1 MREWRLDWLA
11 VAAALGVVLIH
22 VPVYFPA
29 EGFYESFVVNGVCS
43 TSVPMFFVISGY
55 LLATRRG
62 EHGWWGLAIKKRV
75 FSLGVPYVFWS
86 AAYVGVMHMMGGGDR
101 GDITFAN
108 VLGLNLFRLPYFY
121 PFWFLR
127 NLFLLVVI
135 SPVLLCIIER
145 QPVVSMMIL
154 AIMESL
160 SSVKIL
166 HGSSIWIGLF
176 YFTMGMY
183 IGLRPCAVSWL
194 TKRMAYGLL
203 VLSIILF
210 LLGSVLDQSM
220 SGIFRSLARIM
231 LVLGAWRAFPDSKP
245 PSALVGVVFP
255 VYAMHVF
262 VLIGLSF
269 VIKRSVVHAWYGQLM
284 MAVVVFMICMCI
296 RALIKR
302 WCHAALSN
310 CMFGGR

>member
-62 EHGWWGLAIKKRV
+62 GHGWLGLAIKKRV

-86 AAYVGVMHMMGGGDR
+86 AVYVGIMYLIGDR
-101 GDITFAN
+101 GMTFAN
-108 VLGLNLFRLPYFY
+108 VLGLDMLRLPYFY
-121 PFWFLR
+121 PFWFVR

-135 SPVLLCIIER
+135 SPLLFCVIER
-145 QPVVSMMIL
+145 LPVVAMMIL
-154 AIMESL
+154 AFIDVL
-160 SSVKIL
+160 SAMRIL
-166 HGSSIWIGLF
+166 PGSSIWIGLF

-210 LLGSVLDQSM
+210 LLGSVLNQSM
-220 SGIFRSLARIM
+220 SGIFRSFARVM
-231 LVLGAWRAFPDSKP
+231 LVLSAWRLSPDSKP
-245 PSALVGVVFP
+245 PSVLVGVVFP

-262 VLIGLSF
+262 VLIGWTF
-269 VIKRSVVHAWYGQLM
+269 VIKRSVVYVWYGQLM
-284 MAVVVFMICMCI
+284 MSLVVFMMCI
-296 RALIKR
+296 GMRALIKR
-302 WCHAALSN
+302 WCHAALFK

>member
-1 MREWRLDWLA
+1 MLDWLS
-11 VAAALGVVLIH
+11 VVAALGVVLIH

-29 EGFYESFVVNGVCS
+29 ESNWLSFVVNGVCS
-43 TSVPMFFVISGY
+43 SSVPLFFVISGY
-55 LLATRRG
+55 LLARKSREG
-62 EHGWWGLAIKKRV
+62 GWWQVAIKKRM
-75 FSLGVPYVFWS
+75 FLLGAPYVFWS
-86 AAYVGVMHMMGGGDR
+86 AAYVVLGHMMGVDR

-183 IGLRPCAVSWL
+183 IGLRLCAVSWL

-210 LLGSVLDQSM
+210 LLGSVLNQSI
-220 SGIFRSLARIM
+220 SGIFRSFARVM
-231 LVLGAWRAFPDSKP
+231 LVLSAWRLSPDSKP
-245 PSALVGVVFP
+245 PSVLVGVVFP

-262 VLIGLSF
+262 VLIGLTF
-269 VIKRSVVHAWYGQLM
+269 VIKRSVVYVWYGQLM
-284 MAVVVFMICMCI
+284 MSLVVFMMCICI

-302 WCHAALSN
+302 WCHAALFK